1 MDNNISIISAAG
13 VNALA
18 LGEDKKIK
26 VRSNNFTTLKSYK
39 VTPVVENT
47 IKFEMPKV
55 DIPTFEPKDN
65 LTPNTEYKSV
75 EPKVESTTEA
85 KIEGFKHITTPENMG
100 NLAENIRKMAA
111 VSDPDTYRGKVL
123 LYAVSRIEDFDK
135 SINDVKTKIAE
146 ENVTLSKLEAAKN
159 IEDRDARS
167 VKSIIEAVPEGAYK
181 ELETHKDRNGDDPIA
196 LANNEL
202 ATIVASLNNIKAI
215 KESVGLKIA
224 QINEKCDEVKM
235 KIAKYDTQIN
245 NLVQSKNDMCKK
257 VLTTE
262 LQAADELDKVVKTRA
277 EEAQRHAEQDR
288 KLELTIEML
297 EGRLGTLEQLKNIE
311 EAEVSKEEDPF
322 LKYRDEEVHHGRAA

>member
-18 LGEDKKIK
+18 LGEDKRIK

-47 IKFEMPKV
+47 IKFETPKV
-55 DIPTFEPKDN
+55 EMPTFEPAP
-65 LTPNTEYKSV
+65 TVAV
-75 EPKVESTTEA
+75 EQHVEHKTVEAAPEA

-111 VSDPDTYRGKVL
+111 ISDPDTYRGKVL
-123 LYAVSRIEDFDK
+123 LYAVSRIEDYDK

-181 ELETHKDRNGDDPIA
+181 ELETHKDRNDDDPIA
-196 LANNEL
+196 LANTEL

-215 KESVGLKIA
+215 KETVGLKIA
-224 QINEKCDEVKM
+224 QINEKCDAVKM
-235 KIAKYDTQIN
+235 KIAKYDTQTN
-245 NLVQSKNDMCKK
+245 NLIQSKNDMCKK

-277 EEAQRHAEQDR
+277 EEAKRHAEQDR

-297 EGRLGTLEQLKNIE
+297 EGRLGTLEQLKTLE
-311 EAEVSKEEDPF
+311 KEEVSKEEDPF
-322 LKYRDEEVHHGRAA
+322 LKYRDEDETRHGRAA